1 MYISH
6 NQTFLKSRKKL
17 VMSFPPTA
25 YGLNIL
31 THLATE
37 IFDERESL
45 SSEINTDGSF
55 ESCDFDISKNDFFF
69 GCAGELEYKEEEL
82 KWMISSDDD
91 KSYSDEK
98 ENDLISIRA
107 NPSLHCTV
115 LSTCKECKC
124 CKELKDLDLWR
135 IIKLLIL

>member
-1 MYISH
+1 MVVLKVVIS
-6 NQTFLKSRKKL
+6 
-17 VMSFPPTA
+17 
-25 YGLNIL
+25 
-31 THLATE
+31 
-37 IFDERESL
+37 
-45 SSEINTDGSF
+45 
-55 ESCDFDISKNDFFF
+55 ISVKMIFFF

-124 CKELKDLDLWR
+124 CKELKDLDLWQ